1 MREGRGVITILRKRE
16 GLGLYY
22 NKGKGGRGMVSRHIG
37 CVLGACRDITHCLK
51 LMTVNMSEREE
62 QERVKKNVRL
72 NLPPPPHPPIS
83 ALSLLYIHCIPLIHK

>member
-72 NLPPPPHPPIS
+72 NLPLPNLPPTNPS
-83 ALSLLYIHCIPLIHK
+83 ELLI